1 LLKKASEAL
10 NHLVIPIIE
19 EKLRLLNKE
28 HLIAFDQILEKKL
41 YDLDRENV
49 HEYLEGSDDGF

>member
-1 LLKKASEAL
+1 MLKKASEAL